1 MLAGLH
7 HRDRNG
13 EDRRICASDLM
24 HVTHPLWL
32 AELCPRKWWGRRV
45 LPSLPLAC
53 QTSALLMSY
62 APTKIGA
69 GERSRTVVSALARP
83 HSAVEPHPL
92 EMVSPA
98 GLSPAFAR
106 SYGGAGQQ
114 PGV

>member
-1 MLAGLH
+1 MLTGLH

-13 EDRRICASDLM
+13 EGRRIRASDLM

-32 AELCPRKWWGRRV
+32 TELCPRKWWERRV

-62 APTKIGA
+62 APEYEIGA
-69 GERSRTVVSALARP
+69 GERSRTVVLALARP

-92 EMVSPA
+92 W
-98 GLSPAFAR
+98 
-106 SYGGAGQQ
+106 
-114 PGV
+114 